1 MADKKATLKEQV
13 RHSQREMLSV
23 MVKEELQLAN
33 SIHSPVFDSPMEGL
47 GVLQEEMYEVGKDIS
62 NLRKAYDA
70 VQFYLC
76 EHQTK
81 VVVECAK
88 QMSAYAL
95 DAAMELL
102 QVAAMCRKFE
112 DSEVIW

>member
-1 MADKKATLKEQV
+1 MEKKATPKEQV
-13 RHSQREMLSV
+13 RHSQREALSV
-23 MVKEELQLAN
+23 MVKEELKMAN
-33 SIHSPVFDSPMEGL
+33 SMYSPAFNSPMEGL
-47 GVLQEEMYEVGKDIS
+47 GVLQEEVYEAGKDIT
-62 NLRKAYDA
+62 NLRKAYDG

-81 VVVECAK
+81 AAVDCAK
-88 QMSAYAL
+88 QMSAYAI

-112 DSEVIW
+112 DSEVLW